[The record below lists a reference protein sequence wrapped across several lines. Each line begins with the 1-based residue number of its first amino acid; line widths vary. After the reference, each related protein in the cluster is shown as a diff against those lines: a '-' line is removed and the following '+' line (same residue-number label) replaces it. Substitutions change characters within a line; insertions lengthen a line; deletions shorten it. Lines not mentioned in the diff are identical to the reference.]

1 MTRVGQQYESNN
13 FFGIGILNNVDG
25 LNIGTLWR
33 SAFIMGAS
41 FIFTIDKKYKPESS
55 DVTRAWTKI
64 PLYHY
69 QTIDDLKSH
78 LPYSTKLIAVEI
90 NAESIPLAQFEHPN
104 RAIYL
109 LGNEQSGLSKKVLSE
124 CHSIVSLPGNFSL
137 NVAVAGSI
145 LLYDRLSKLPTVLPA

>member
-13 FFGIGILNNVDG
+13 FFGIGILNNVDE

-69 QTIDDLKSH
+69 KTIEDLKSH
-78 LPYSTKLIAVEI
+78 LPYSTKLIAIELSD
-90 NAESIPLAQFEHPN
+90 ESIPLAEFEHPD

-145 LLYDRLSKLPTVLPA
+145 LLYDRLCKLPTILPA